1 MTPTPGDRLMDVS
14 ESLLNSWRVVHLN
27 YAQSSDVVCV
37 VCVLV
42 PILIY
47 VVLAGL
53 VFSKT

>member
-1 MTPTPGDRLMDVS
+1 MTPTPSDRLLDVS

-27 YAQSSDVVCV
+27 YAQSSVVVCV